1 MFNELVS
8 DSISI
13 NDLGPPAPKQHD
25 PWIFLKLPFKQ
36 VPNPLRYFV
45 LLNCTLFNTERLFTI
60 PYLLLATCTENKRN
74 TVDVQSGKSDVQ
86 FHKSPKLT
94 YTILITCTCMEHI
107 SKSNETAAY
116 VWLRSQ

>member
-45 LLNCTLFNTERLFTI
+45 LLNCTLFNTERLFMI
-60 PYLLLATCTENKRN
+60 PYLLLATCTEI
-74 TVDVQSGKSDVQ
+74 SGTL
-86 FHKSPKLT
+86 LT
-94 YTILITCTCMEHI
+94 CKAAKVMYNSINHQISLIL
-107 SKSNETAAY
+107 Y
-116 VWLRSQ
+116 